1 MLETKLCT
9 IKAIKKE
16 LRNTLSN
23 ERYKHCLGVV
33 KELEYLFERYGT
45 NNEIIKTENYD
56 AASFLG
62 LVHDWARE
70 YTQNQLYDF
79 CRKENI
85 KLDEDEKRVIVL
97 SHGLVASSIARER
110 CLSVPESW
118 LKAIDEHTCGS
129 VDMGYLGLAL
139 FVADFTEENR
149 SFLTK
154 EDREKFHSYKSLNEV
169 GNSVLLSMMN
179 HWQSK
184 GIVPSLKSRE
194 LKKYWNDGNL
204 IK

>member
-9 IKAIKKE
+9 IEAITEELKK
-16 LRNTLSN
+16 TLSRQ
-23 ERYKHCLGVV
+23 RYKHCLGVV
-33 KELEYLFERYGT
+33 KELEYLLDRYGT
-45 NNEIIKTENYD
+45 NNEIIKTDNYD
-56 AASFLG
+56 AASFIG

-70 YTQNQLYDF
+70 YTQKQLYAF
-79 CRKENI
+79 CEKENI
-85 KLDEDEKRVIVL
+85 KLDEDQKRVIVL
-97 SHGLVASSIARER
+97 AHGLVASSIARKR
-110 CLSVPESW
+110 CLKVPETW

-129 VDMGYLGLAL
+129 ADMGYLGLAL

-154 EDREKFHSYKSLNEV
+154 EDREKFHSYNSLNEV
-169 GNSVLLSMMN
+169 GESVLLSMMN

-184 GIVPSLKSRE
+184 GIIPSLKSRE